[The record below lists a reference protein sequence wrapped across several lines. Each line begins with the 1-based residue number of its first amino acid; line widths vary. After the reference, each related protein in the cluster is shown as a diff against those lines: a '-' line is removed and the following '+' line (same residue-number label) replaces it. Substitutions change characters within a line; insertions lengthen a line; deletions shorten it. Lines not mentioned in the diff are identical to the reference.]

1 MEPISITAVATAI
14 ATIFFTKA
22 IEKTGENLGE
32 NLGEFLSNKTKI
44 LIGKLSGKS
53 AKVKGLLEAKEQ
65 QPLQIGE
72 AILEVKQI
80 ADREPEIA
88 EAILEV
94 ETAAKDEPNSKFQ
107 EEINQVKEEAA
118 QLVGQQPTIQNMT
131 KLAEKIGVVNQG
143 FIGTQNINQTI
154 I

>member
-14 ATIFFTKA
+14 TTIFFTKA
-22 IEKTGENLGE
+22 IEKTGE

-44 LIGKLSGKS
+44 LIGKLSRKS
-53 AKVKGLLEAKEQ
+53 TKVKGLLEAEEH

-94 ETAAKDEPNSKFQ
+94 ETAAKDEQNPKFQ
-107 EEINQVKEEAA
+107 DEINQVKQEAA

>member
-14 ATIFFTKA
+14 TTIFFTKA
-22 IEKTGENLGE
+22 IEKTGE

-44 LIGKLSGKS
+44 LIGKLSRKS
-53 AKVKGLLEAKEQ
+53 AKVKGLLEAEEQ

-94 ETAAKDEPNSKFQ
+94 ETAAKDELNSKFQ
-107 EEINQVKEEAA
+107 DEINQVKQEAA

>member
-1 MEPISITAVATAI
+1 MEPISITAVATTI
-14 ATIFFTKA
+14 TTIFFTKA
-22 IEKTGENLGE
+22 IEKTGENLGD
-32 NLGEFLSNKTKI
+32 NLGEFLSNKTKN
-44 LIGKLSGKS
+44 LIGKLNSKS
-53 AKVKGLLEAKEQ
+53 EKVKGLLEAEEQ

-94 ETAAKDEPNSKFQ
+94 ETAAKDEQNPKFQ
-107 EEINQVKEEAA
+107 DEINQVKQEAA
-118 QLVGQQPTIQNMT
+118 QLVGQHPTIQNMT

>member
-14 ATIFFTKA
+14 TTIFFSKA
-22 IEKTGENLGE
+22 IEKTGENF
-32 NLGEFLSNKTKI
+32 GEFLSDKTKI
-44 LIGKLSGKS
+44 LIGRLSGES
-53 AKVKGLLEAKEQ
+53 SKVKGLLEAEEQ

-80 ADREPEIA
+80 ADQDSEIA
-88 EAILEV
+88 EAILDV
-94 ETAAKDEPNSKFQ
+94 ETAAKDEANPQFQ
-107 EEINQVKEEAA
+107 KQINQVQQEAA

>member
-1 MEPISITAVATAI
+1 MEPLSITAVATAI

-22 IEKTGENLGE
+22 IKKTGE
-32 NLGEFLSNKTKI
+32 NLGEFLSDKTKI
-44 LIGKLSGKS
+44 LIGKLSSKS
-53 AKVKGLLEAKEQ
+53 AKVKGLLEAEEQ

-94 ETAAKDEPNSKFQ
+94 EKAAKDEPNSKFQ
-107 EEINQVKEEAA
+107 DEINQVKQEAA
-118 QLVGQQPTIQNMT
+118 KLEVQQPTIQNMT
-131 KLAEKIGVVNQG
+131 ELAKNIGVLNQG
-143 FIGTQNINQTI
+143 TIENLTINQN
-154 I
+154 